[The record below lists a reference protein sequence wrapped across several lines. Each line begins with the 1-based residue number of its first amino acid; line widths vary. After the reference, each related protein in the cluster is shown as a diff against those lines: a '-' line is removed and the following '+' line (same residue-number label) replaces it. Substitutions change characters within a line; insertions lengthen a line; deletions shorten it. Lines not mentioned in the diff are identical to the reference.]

1 MASGGGSGTVL
12 VIGSINADLVVTL
25 DRLPEPGETVT
36 GGRFA
41 RHGGGKGANQA
52 VAAARAGARVRFAGA
67 VGDDDLGAAAIEQLA
82 AEGVDVG
89 AIARLDGEA
98 TGVALIAVDRDG
110 RNQIAVAS
118 GANARVGAAL
128 VARALEAAA
137 LGPGDV
143 VLVGFAVPD
152 AAVVAGA
159 RAAAEAGARAILNPA
174 PARDLPDGVLGQG
187 VLLTPNGLEAAALT
201 GETEPA
207 AAARALARCTN
218 APVVVTV
225 GADGALLAE
234 RDGIVAIPAP
244 EVEVVDTTGAG
255 DAFNGVL
262 AAVLA
267 AGAGIEEAARRAVA
281 AASASVRRAGAR
293 G

>member
-1 MASGGGSGTVL
+1 MPGTVL

-82 AEGVDVG
+82 VEGVDVG
-89 AIARLDGEA
+89 AVARLEGEA
-98 TGVALIAVDRDG
+98 TGVALIAVDRAG

-143 VLVGFAVPD
+143 VLLGFEVPD

-159 RAAAEAGARAILNPA
+159 RAAGAAGARAILNPA
-174 PARDLPDGVLGQG
+174 PARDVPDGALGHG
-187 VLLTPNGLEAAALT
+187 LLLPPNGLEAAALT

-207 AAARALARCTN
+207 AAARALARRAN

-225 GADGALLAE
+225 GADGALLA
-234 RDGIVAIPAP
+234 DGDGVVEIAAP

-262 AAVLA
+262 AAGLA
-267 AGAGIEEAARRAVA
+267 AGAGIEEAARRAVE

>member
-1 MASGGGSGTVL
+1 MPGSVL

-25 DRLPEPGETVT
+25 DRLPEAGETVT

-98 TGVALIAVDRDG
+98 TGVALIAVDREG

-118 GANARVGAAL
+118 GANARVDAAL

-137 LGPGDV
+137 LGAADV
-143 VLVGFAVPD
+143 VLLGFEVPD
-152 AAVVAGA
+152 AAVAAGA
-159 RAAAEAGARAILNPA
+159 RAAAGAGARAILNPA
-174 PARDLPDGVLGQG
+174 PARDLPAGVLQAG

-201 GETEPA
+201 GETDAA
-207 AAARALARCTN
+207 AAARALARRTS

-225 GADGALLAE
+225 GADGALLA
-234 RDGIVAIPAP
+234 DGDRIVEVRAP

-262 AAVLA
+262 AAGLA
-267 AGAGIEEAARRAVA
+267 AGAGVEDAARRAVE

>member
-1 MASGGGSGTVL
+1 MPGTVL

-82 AEGVDVG
+82 VEGVDVG
-89 AIARLDGEA
+89 AVARLEGEA
-98 TGVALIAVDRDG
+98 TGVALIAVDRAG

-143 VLVGFAVPD
+143 VLLGFEVPD

-159 RAAAEAGARAILNPA
+159 RAAGAAGARAILNPA
-174 PARDLPDGVLGQG
+174 PARDLPDGALGHG

-207 AAARALARCTN
+207 AAARALARRAN

-225 GADGALLAE
+225 GADGALLA
-234 RDGIVAIPAP
+234 DGDGVVEIAAP

-262 AAVLA
+262 AAGLA
-267 AGAGIEEAARRAVA
+267 AGAGIEEAARRAVE